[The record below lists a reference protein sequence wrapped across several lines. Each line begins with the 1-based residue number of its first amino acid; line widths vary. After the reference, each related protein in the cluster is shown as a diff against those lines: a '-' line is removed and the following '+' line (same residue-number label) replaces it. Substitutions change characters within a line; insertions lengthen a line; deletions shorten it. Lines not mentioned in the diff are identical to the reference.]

1 MAAKSNR
8 NSGPQLLDARPL
20 RFDQKLVLNQWL
32 ISLFE
37 VPNLE
42 KLAEWLRDPEM
53 EGFDADNISR
63 FCYALRARIF
73 DRAALPGDLLLAYDQ
88 NIVRH
93 WRRITERRNR
103 VEGRL
108 LYPKYFQYLALLF
121 TEIYLDRYFR
131 DRDRLLADLNAH
143 VAAFNAEAVPDDR
156 VSPYQPDDLNKIA
169 FWMATGSGKTLLMH
183 VNILQYQHYL
193 ALHDADKSINRV
205 ILLTPNEGL
214 SRQHLGEFALS
225 GIEAD
230 IFSKDGRSLFA
241 GRAVEILDIHKL
253 ADRSGEKTI
262 AVEAFERNNLVLV
275 DEGHR
280 GASAS
285 EEGEWMRR
293 RAELC
298 ADGFSFEYSATF
310 GQAVKA
316 SGARNLAGIYAR
328 CILFDYSYKYFYNDG
343 YGKEYRILNFE
354 NDTNEAQ
361 RQRYLAAC
369 LLAYYQQQ
377 KLYADHS
384 AEFRPFLLERPLWI
398 FVGGSVNAVRS
409 QGGRMVS
416 DVTDIL
422 LFLASFASPDLK
434 RDMVALIEQFLRG
447 QAGLLDTKSNDLFA
461 GAYTYLVRL
470 GLSAEQVYA
479 DILRV
484 LYNAPAGGSL
494 HVVNLKGTDGE
505 IALHL
510 GDHDPFGVIN
520 VGDAPKLCKLC
531 ESYPR
536 ALVVEEREFAGSL
549 FHGINE
555 GDSTINVLIGSK
567 KFTEG
572 WSSWRVSTM
581 GLMNIGRTEGSEI
594 IQLFGRGVRLKG
606 RDFCLKR
613 SRRIVGIHA
622 PAEMERLETLNVFGI
637 RADYMRQFREYL
649 ADEGL
654 QNGEPPIE
662 FVLPVLKNL
671 GEVRLKTLRVKPG
684 VDFKRQGPRPAV
696 GPVLDTLREYP
707 VEVNWYL
714 KLQALASQHGG
725 PRSQPA
731 ELHEAKFTDAH
742 LAFLDFDAIYFELQR
757 FKNERA
763 WYNLAIPPAGLRDL
777 LRDGDWYR
785 LLIPA
790 DEMQF
795 RSFEQV
801 RGWQEIAVTLLTK
814 YSDRYYKSCKAAFEQ
829 DHLEYADLAPDD
841 GNFVSEYRILV
852 EQSQDDIIAK
862 LEEIKSL
869 IARRVLRDVDFGKLR
884 AIMFGQHLYQPLL
897 YVNSEL
903 IEVRP
908 VHLNEGER
916 DFVLD
921 LRDYYEHHRAFF
933 AGRELYLLRNMSRGR
948 GIGFFEA
955 GNFYPDFILWLV
967 TPQGQRIAFVD
978 PKGIRNLEGMN
989 DPKIRFHQTIKEL
1002 EAKLGDPTVALS
1014 SFIIS
1019 NTPHH
1024 QVAWWGPGLSKDE
1037 FEARNVLFQVEDRGV
1052 YVGTMLEKIVS

>member
-1 MAAKSNR
+1 
-8 NSGPQLLDARPL
+8 
-20 RFDQKLVLNQWL
+20 
-32 ISLFE
+32 
-37 VPNLE
+37 
-42 KLAEWLRDPEM
+42 
-53 EGFDADNISR
+53 
-63 FCYALRARIF
+63 
-73 DRAALPGDLLLAYDQ
+73 
-88 NIVRH
+88 
-93 WRRITERRNR
+93 
-103 VEGRL
+103 
-108 LYPKYFQYLALLF
+108 
-121 TEIYLDRYFR
+121 
-131 DRDRLLADLNAH
+131 
-143 VAAFNAEAVPDDR
+143 
-156 VSPYQPDDLNKIA
+156 
-169 FWMATGSGKTLLMH
+169 MATGSGKTLLMH

-193 ALHDADKSINRV
+193 ALHDAGKSINRV

-214 SRQHLGEFALS
+214 SRQHLAEFALS

-384 AEFRPFLLERPLWI
+384 TEFRPFLLERPLWI

-422 LFLASFASPDLK
+422 LFLASFASPEHK
-434 RDMVALIEQFLRG
+434 RDMIALIEQFLRG
-447 QAGLLDTKSNDLFA
+447 RAGLLDAKGNDLFA
-461 GAYTYLVRL
+461 GTYTYLVRL

-494 HVVNLKGTDGE
+494 ACRQPERRRWRNRPAPGRPRPLRRYQRRRRAEVVQ
-505 IALHL
+505 
-510 GDHDPFGVIN
+510 
-520 VGDAPKLCKLC
+520 
-531 ESYPR
+531 
-536 ALVVEEREFAGSL
+536 VVRELPPG
-549 FHGINE
+549 
-555 GDSTINVLIGSK
+555 
-567 KFTEG
+567 
-572 WSSWRVSTM
+572 
-581 GLMNIGRTEGSEI
+581 IGRRGARVCRLAVPRDQRGRLHDQRPDRLQEVYRGLEQLAGQHDGPDEHRPHRRLRDHPVVRPRRAARRAGTSASSAAGASSASMPPPRWSGWRPSTSSASAPTICASSASTWPTRACKTASRPSSSCCRCSRTWARCGSRRCGSSLGWI
-594 IQLFGRGVRLKG
+594 SSA
-606 RDFCLKR
+606 RDRDQPSAPCPIPSASTPWRSTGIRSCKR
-613 SRRIVGIHA
+613 SRVNTASPGHSRPSCTRPVS
-622 PAEMERLETLNVFGI
+622 P
-637 RADYMRQFREYL
+637 MRTWRSSTSTPSTSTYS
-649 ADEGL
+649 ASRTS
-654 QNGEPPIE
+654 
-662 FVLPVLKNL
+662 V
-671 GEVRLKTLRVKPG
+671 PG
-684 VDFKRQGPRPAV
+684 
-696 GPVLDTLREYP
+696 TT
-707 VEVNWYL
+707 W
-714 KLQALASQHGG
+714 
-725 PRSQPA
+725 RSRRKA
-731 ELHEAKFTDAH
+731 CAT
-742 LAFLDFDAIYFELQR
+742 
-757 FKNERA
+757 
-763 WYNLAIPPAGLRDL
+763 L

-801 RGWQEIAVTLLTK
+801 RGWQEIAVALLTK
-814 YSDRYYKSCKAAFEQ
+814 YCDRYYKSCKAAFEQ

-852 EQSQDDIIAK
+852 ERSQDDIIAK
-862 LEEIKSL
+862 LEEIKCL
-869 IARRVLRDVDFGKLR
+869 IARRVLRDVEFGKLR

-921 LRDYYEHHRAFF
+921 LREYYEHHRSFF

-1019 NTPHH
+1019 NTPHQ

-1037 FEARNVLFQVEDRGV
+1037 FEARNVLFQVEDRATYIGR
-1052 YVGTMLEKIVS
+1052 MLEKMVP

>member
-1 MAAKSNR
+1 MPKR
-8 NSGPQLLDARPL
+8 PRTTGPQLFETRPL

-37 VPNLE
+37 VSSLD
-42 KLAEWLRDPEM
+42 KLAEWLRDPEL

-63 FCYALRARIF
+63 FCNMLRTRIF
-73 DRAALPGDLLLAYDQ
+73 DRAALPGDLLLAYDG

-103 VEGRL
+103 VEGRV

-121 TEIYLDRYFR
+121 SEIYLDRYFR
-131 DRDRLLADLNAH
+131 DRERLLADLNAQ
-143 VAAFNAEAVPDDR
+143 VVAFNAEVGQDDR
-156 VSPYQPDDLNKIA
+156 LSPYGPDDLNKIA

-193 ALHDADKSINRV
+193 ALHARGKSINRV

-214 SRQHLGEFALS
+214 SRQHLAEFGLS

-230 IFSKDGRSLFA
+230 LFSKDGRSLFA
-241 GRAVEILDIHKL
+241 GRAVEIIDIHKL
-253 ADRSGEKTI
+253 AERSGEKTI

-280 GASAS
+280 GSSAS

-293 RAELC
+293 RGELC
-298 ADGFSFEYSATF
+298 AEGFSFEYSATF

-316 SGARNLAGIYAR
+316 SGARSLAQTYAR
-328 CILFDYSYKYFYNDG
+328 CILFDYSYKYFYRDG

-354 NDTNEAQ
+354 NDRNEPQ

-377 KLYADHS
+377 KLYADRS
-384 AEFRPFLLERPLWI
+384 TEFRPFLLERPLWI

-422 LFLASFASPDLK
+422 LFLAGFAGPEH
-434 RDMVALIEQFLRG
+434 RQDMIALIEQFLQDR
-447 QAGLLDTKSNDLFA
+447 AGLLDGKGNDLFA

-470 GLSAEQVYA
+470 GLSAEQLYA
-479 DILRV
+479 DVLRV
-484 LYNAPAGGSL
+484 LFNAPAGGNL
-494 HVVNLKGTDGE
+494 HVINLKGTDGE
-505 IALHL
+505 IALRL
-510 GDHDPFGVIN
+510 GEHEPFGVIN
-520 VGDAPKLCKLC
+520 VGDAARLCKLC
-531 ESYPR
+531 EDYR
-536 ALVVEEREFAGSL
+536 ELVVETQEFAGSL
-549 FHGINE
+549 FHGLNEPASEINL
-555 GDSTINVLIGSK
+555 LIGSK

-613 SRRIVGIHA
+613 SRRIPGIQA
-622 PAEMERLETLNVFGI
+622 PREMERLETLNVFGI

-654 QNGEPPIE
+654 QDGEPPVE

-671 GEVRLKTLRVKPG
+671 GDARLKTLQVKAG
-684 VDFKRQGPRPAV
+684 VDFKRQGPRPVV
-696 GPVLDTLREYP
+696 GPVPDSLRKYP
-707 VEVNWYL
+707 IEVNWYP
-714 KLQALASQHGG
+714 KLQALASQHGQ
-725 PRSQPA
+725 PRSGPA
-731 ELHEAKFTDAH
+731 ELHEAHFSEAH

-763 WYNLAIPPAGLRDL
+763 WYNLAIPPAGLCDL

-790 DEMQF
+790 EEMAF

-801 RGWQEIAVTLLTK
+801 GGWQEIAVALLTK
-814 YSDRYYKSCKAAFEQ
+814 YCDRYYKSCKAAYEQ
-829 DHLEYADLAPDD
+829 DHLEYTALASDD

-852 EQSQDDIIAK
+852 ERSQDDIIAK
-862 LEEIKSL
+862 LEEIKRL
-869 IARRVLRDVDFGKLR
+869 IEQRKLRDVEYGNLQ
-884 AIMFGQHLYQPLL
+884 AIMFGRHLYQPLL
-897 YVNSEL
+897 YVNNEL

-921 LRDYYEHHRAFF
+921 LREYYEQHRPFF
-933 AGRELYLLRNMSRGR
+933 AGCELYLLRNMGRGR
-948 GIGFFEA
+948 GLGFFEA

-967 TPQGQRIAFVD
+967 TGDGQRIAFVD

-1002 EAKLGDPTVALS
+1002 EAKLGDPTVKLS

-1019 NTPHH
+1019 NTPHQ
-1024 QVAWWGPGLSKDE
+1024 QVAWWGTGLSKE
-1037 FEARNVLFQVEDRGV
+1037 QFEAHNVLFQADDRATYIGK
-1052 YVGTMLEKIVS
+1052 MLEKMVG